1 MFTST
6 SAVTAILFALATVS
20 SGAPTVDRLPERRGY
35 SPSGWHS
42 RTRPLQGGPAYN
54 VNKSNVV
61 FGMTRS
67 TRLEPDGFTVLF
79 LKPNVA
85 IDAMGRVL
93 EVKSRDFSALATL
106 AAETTSLPDTG
117 AFQNL
122 WSVKQS
128 HSDWPIDELYVTTSG
143 GMYTVSVYGQD
154 GVTTT
159 LDPPVG
165 NITDLPPSLN
175 KMFTLAKEGRSG
187 FVSGGADVAMISK
200 AKAALQTE

>member
-1 MFTST
+1 MLRST
-6 SAVTAILFALATVS
+6 SAVTAIIFALATVS
-20 SGAPTVDRLPERRGY
+20 SGAPTDRLPERRAY
-35 SPSGWHS
+35 SPGGWHS
-42 RTRPLQGGPAYN
+42 RTTLLPDGPAYS

-61 FGMTRS
+61 FGVTRS

-93 EVKSRDFSALATL
+93 EVKSRDFSVLTTL

-117 AFQNL
+117 AFGNM
-122 WSVKQS
+122 WSVKQG
-128 HSDWPIDELYVTTSG
+128 HSDWPIDQLYVATSSE
-143 GMYTVSVYGQD
+143 MYAVSVYGHD
-154 GVTTT
+154 GVTTA

-175 KMFTLAKEGRSG
+175 KMFTMAKEARSG
-187 FVSGGADVAMISK
+187 YVSGGADVAMISK
-200 AKAALQTE
+200 ARAAIQSE